1 MKVGV
6 VGTGY
11 VGLVTGTCFAE
22 LGNEVIC
29 IDNNADKVASM
40 KSGKIPIYE
49 PGLEDLFHRN
59 IKENRLTFS
68 TELNDVIDAEV
79 IFLAL
84 PTPPGEDGS
93 ADLSYILGVAD
104 QLGSLLKKRMVIVN
118 KSTVPVGTAQKVTDK
133 LAANASVEFA
143 VASNPEFLREGQAVA
158 DFMKPE
164 RIVIGTDVS
173 FAKDILSKLYQP
185 LVAHDSGRMIIT
197 NTASAEMIKYAAN
210 AFLAT
215 KISFMNQISGL
226 CELVGADVDMV
237 RRGIGSDSRIGEQFL
252 FAGPG
257 YGGSCFPKDVLAL
270 LKTAQSNDY
279 HMGILGAVIT
289 ANDEQKQV
297 MPKKIADYFGGS
309 LKGKKLAVWGLAFK
323 GNTDDV
329 RESPAIAMVEKL
341 LDAGAHITAFDP
353 QATKNAQELLG
364 DNKAVQFVDDEYQ
377 ATEGADALVIATAW
391 SEFSSPDFAKL
402 KSLLKAPIIFDAR
415 NMYALE
421 DMKRTGFYYESIG
434 RQTVTR

>member
-40 KSGKIPIYE
+40 RSGKIPIYE

-68 TELNDVIDAEV
+68 TDLNDATDAEV

-279 HMGILGAVIT
+279 HMGILDAVIT

-309 LKGKKLAVWGLAFK
+309 LRGKKLAVWGLAFK

-341 LDAGAHITAFDP
+341 LDAGAYITAFDP

-364 DNKAVQFVDDEYQ
+364 ESKAVRFVDDEYQ
-377 ATEGADALVIATAW
+377 AAEDADALVIATAW

>member
-40 KSGKIPIYE
+40 RSGKIPIYE

-68 TELNDVIDAEV
+68 TDLNDATDAEV

-279 HMGILGAVIT
+279 HMGILDAVIT

-341 LDAGAHITAFDP
+341 LDAGAYITAFDP

-364 DNKAVQFVDDEYQ
+364 ESKAVRFVDDEYQ
-377 ATEGADALVIATAW
+377 AAEDADALVIATAW

>member
-29 IDNNADKVASM
+29 IDNNVDKVASM
-40 KSGKIPIYE
+40 RSGKIPIYE

-68 TELNDVIDAEV
+68 TDLNDATDAEV

-226 CELVGADVDMV
+226 CELVDADVDMV

-257 YGGSCFPKDVLAL
+257 
-270 LKTAQSNDY
+270 
-279 HMGILGAVIT
+279 
-289 ANDEQKQV
+289 
-297 MPKKIADYFGGS
+297 
-309 LKGKKLAVWGLAFK
+309 
-323 GNTDDV
+323 
-329 RESPAIAMVEKL
+329 
-341 LDAGAHITAFDP
+341 
-353 QATKNAQELLG
+353 
-364 DNKAVQFVDDEYQ
+364 
-377 ATEGADALVIATAW
+377 
-391 SEFSSPDFAKL
+391 
-402 KSLLKAPIIFDAR
+402 
-415 NMYALE
+415 
-421 DMKRTGFYYESIG
+421 
-434 RQTVTR
+434 